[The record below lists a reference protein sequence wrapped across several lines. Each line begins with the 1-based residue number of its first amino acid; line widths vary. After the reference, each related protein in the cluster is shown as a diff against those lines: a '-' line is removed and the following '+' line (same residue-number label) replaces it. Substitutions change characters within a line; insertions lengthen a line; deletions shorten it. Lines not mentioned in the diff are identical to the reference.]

1 MERLVI
7 LSFAC
12 LFLPLTQQKPSYL
25 ITAPNVVHVGMDETI
40 TVQVFEA
47 LTSVAITVYFK
58 EPTGE
63 AQSIIS
69 SQKYTVELN
78 QTNNFTRVILAQVL
92 PEKTK
97 HLNFAHTAQYAI
109 LVAEIPFE
117 KTREAQIRL
126 SSRPYFIYIVTDKPI
141 YTPDETVQYQI
152 FTLDQGLN
160 PINSTVIV
168 EVLDSQGTVLA
179 SVSEQYGS
187 NSVHSGEITIKSEMP
202 GNYQIRAK
210 VSENSEYQGL
220 ISFRVQSYEFPKF
233 DVRIF
238 PDPWYYVVTDKN
250 FPFTIQVPDK
260 LDNDLHGNVTFGM
273 RTTSG
278 DRIPLP
284 QLRQVHHIQDGTV
297 RVILNSSALINSI
310 SQNGGMDKFKRGTL
324 YIVAEI
330 TDEKG
335 HTEAKVLDNIS
346 FRQSPY
352 DIDLSAI
359 KPYFIPGAAFHLL
372 ISVTYPDGSPA
383 SDVPLNVSL
392 IIAGEKVVNIS
403 SEGLTDQIGELGFTL
418 NVPWNTQDINI
429 NVGVGNHST
438 GYEQMHKA
446 VKKYYSA
453 SKRYLHIKVPHVLL
467 YPGDTITVKLTAI
480 SQESIHNVQ
489 YYYYMVLSKSI
500 VLDFRRVEWTPETEF
515 DLPIT
520 RDMVPHFRIV
530 AYYILV
536 DNGGEE
542 IIADSL
548 QVEVGSLCDI
558 KFQVD
563 SAFHQHGEGHELLLT
578 VLSESPAEV
587 FVQAMDTRLKELNT
601 QDTITMRKVFE
612 DLNSYDFA
620 SSHGS
625 GNDTIGVFHDSGL
638 YPFFNLKTKPSE
650 STVHVDVTH
659 STFNDSSMSQLDT
672 VPRNETF
679 RLISNTQPPSSKV
692 LQAFNA
698 SAKDGS
704 GQRTVTIRPREQ
716 QTRRAGVP
724 SHLIRPTF
732 NGSFLWSLDAVA
744 NNETFRLISDFY
756 PSRAWEIQ
764 ALRLSVEDGLCLTQ
778 RKVLILDGGH
788 SIPIISTI
796 EQLMGSRKHPLKKN
810 HDVD

>member
-1 MERLVI
+1 
-7 LSFAC
+7 
-12 LFLPLTQQKPSYL
+12 
-25 ITAPNVVHVGMDETI
+25 MDETI

-63 AQSIIS
+63 AQDIIS

-97 HLNFAHTAQYAI
+97 HLNFARTAQYAI
-109 LVAEIPFE
+109 LVAEIPLE

-126 SSRPYFIYIVTDKPI
+126 SSRPYFIYIMTDKPI

-152 FTLDQGLN
+152 FTLDQVLN

-187 NSVHSGEITIKSEMP
+187 NSMHSGEITIKSEMP

-210 VSENSEYQGL
+210 VCENSEYQGL
-220 ISFRVQSYEFPKF
+220 ISFRVQNYEFPKF

-238 PDPWYYVVTDKN
+238 PDPWYYVVTDEN
-250 FPFTIQVPDK
+250 FPFTIQVLDK

-273 RTTSG
+273 CTTSG

-284 QLRQVHHIQDGTV
+284 QLHQVHRIQDGTV
-297 RVILNSSALINSI
+297 RVILNSSALIDSI
-310 SQNGGMDKFKRGTL
+310 NQNGGMDKFKRGTL

-359 KPYFIPGAAFHLL
+359 KPYFIPGTAFQLL

-392 IIAGEKVVNIS
+392 SIAGEKVVNVS

-429 NVGVGNHST
+429 NVSVGNHST

-453 SKRYLHIKVPHVLL
+453 SKRYLHIKVPHALL

-480 SQESIHNVQ
+480 SQESIHNVH
-489 YYYYMVLSKSI
+489 YYYYMVLSKSK
-500 VLDFRRVEWTPETEF
+500 VLDFRRVEWTPETAFE
-515 DLPIT
+515 LPIT
-520 RDMVPHFRIV
+520 RDMIPHFRIV
-530 AYYILV
+530 AYYILI
-536 DNGGEE
+536 DDGGEE
-542 IIADSL
+542 IIADYL

-563 SAFHQHGEGHELLLT
+563 SAFHQHGKSHELLLT
-578 VLSESPAEV
+578 VLSESPAKV

-625 GNDTIGVFHDSGL
+625 GNNTLGIFHDSGL

-650 STVHVDVTH
+650 STGSGPRSIVIRQKEQEEHGIDVHVDVTH
-659 STFNDSSMSQLDT
+659 STFNDSSVSKLDT

-692 LQAFNA
+692 LQAFNE

-704 GQRTVTIRPREQ
+704 GQKTVTIRPREL
-716 QTRRAGVP
+716 QTHRAGVP
-724 SHLIRPTF
+724 SHPIRPTF
-732 NGSFLWSLDAVA
+732 NGSFLWSLNAVA

-764 ALRLSVEDGLCLTQ
+764 ALRLSVEDGLCLAQ
-778 RKVLILDGGH
+778 HKVLILDGGH
-788 SIPIISTI
+788 SIPMISTI
-796 EQLMGSRKHPLKKN
+796 EQPMGSRKHPLKKN